1 MKAICIDNKMPARI
15 DQTFTDI
22 TIGKIYDV
30 VRKDDNDWIIINDN
44 KEQCLY
50 LKNNLMALEDWR
62 EQQIDKVI

>member
-1 MKAICIDNKMPARI
+1 MKAICIDNKMPARAGH
-15 DQTFTDI
+15 TFTDI

-62 EQQIDKVI
+62 EQQINKVI

>member
-1 MKAICIDNKMPARI
+1 MKAICIDNKMPARSGH
-15 DQTFTDI
+15 TFTDI